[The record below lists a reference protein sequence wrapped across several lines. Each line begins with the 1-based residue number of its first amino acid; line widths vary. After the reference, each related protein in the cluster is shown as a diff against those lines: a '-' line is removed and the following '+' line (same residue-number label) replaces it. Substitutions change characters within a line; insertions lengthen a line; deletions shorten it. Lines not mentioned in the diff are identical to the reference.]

1 MKQLLSKINKLSD
14 ERDKL
19 LLTNLIESSTK
30 PLKINYFS
38 VGLNTIEEL
47 KSLGF
52 SLTSKQEITEG
63 WNGKQVVKG
72 YQTYLIIE

>member
-52 SLTSKQEITEG
+52 NLTSKQEITEG

>member
-14 ERDKL
+14 ERDRL

-38 VGLNTIEEL
+38 ISLNTIEEL
-47 KSLGF
+47 KSLDL